1 MPCLVGSWVWSFF
14 KNAECEPENGET
26 ERRTETE
33 RKQLHQTVH
42 RRVDSVH
49 TLLSKRSGCDL
60 GMVWNKWRLEVAHGS
75 ESFEKYPPRFCVVK
89 GCRVNLRDLKP
100 IGYNYRRVGNWPRH
114 MRSCQATCHCHAH
127 VRIHMHHV
135 KDEWLENQHNYCTD
149 DFARRVCKTILEDIG
164 SQDLRAEVTGHSGVP
179 KEFLRQTKGCSC
191 EAVMHPR
198 SELRCNQ
205 CEMKWWMKV
214 GNP

>member
-1 MPCLVGSWVWSFF
+1 
-14 KNAECEPENGET
+14 
-26 ERRTETE
+26 
-33 RKQLHQTVH
+33 
-42 RRVDSVH
+42 
-49 TLLSKRSGCDL
+49 
-60 GMVWNKWRLEVAHGS
+60 
-75 ESFEKYPPRFCVVK
+75 
-89 GCRVNLRDLKP
+89 
-100 IGYNYRRVGNWPRH
+100 
-114 MRSCQATCHCHAH
+114 
-127 VRIHMHHV
+127 MHHV

-205 CEMKWWMKV
+205 CEMKW
-214 GNP
+214 